1 MKMEKGFNLSVLDF
15 KKAVIAAINNSNLP
29 ISVVNMVIEEVARE
43 VKATEVSV
51 LEAEIKTYEDGL
63 KSENDAVMDPNN

>member
-1 MKMEKGFNLSVLDF
+1 MEKGFNLSVLDF